1 MLFSSCHNFSS
12 ILPCFCNYSHNE
24 KFLFKASTGLAFVIR
39 LVFVPMLIEH
49 ICDIVNYFIE
59 VIIIVLDLIIYN
71 VRIALGYWL
80 LDLDL
85 G

>member
-1 MLFSSCHNFSS
+1 MATIPTMRS
-12 ILPCFCNYSHNE
+12 FC
-24 KFLFKASTGLAFVIR
+24 LKAGKGLAVVIR

-49 ICDIVNYFIE
+49 ICDILNYFIE
-59 VIIIVLDLIIYN
+59 VIIIVLDLIICN
-71 VRIALGYWL
+71 VRTALGYWL